1 MENWKIH
8 KYAEI
13 KQHASEQPM
22 VKKEIKRKTTSI
34 LRQMKMET
42 QHTTPMGCSQS
53 SPERAVHRTNAFVR
67 GKNPNEQPK
76 FIPQGT
82 TTKTIN

>member
-1 MENWKIH
+1 
-8 KYAEI
+8 
-13 KQHASEQPM
+13 
-22 VKKEIKRKTTSI
+22 
-34 LRQMKMET
+34 MET